1 MVGIDK
7 IDRGERAGERVRKRE
22 SAGERVRKRE
32 CRREREKAGEGAKAS
47 PELDQQCREKH
58 HVNIAGGSAGCAP
71 LMFGVVS

>member
-32 CRREREKAGEGAKAS
+32 SAGERERRQA
-47 PELDQQCREKH
+47 REQKPAQ
-58 HVNIAGGSAGCAP
+58 NWTSSAGRNI
-71 LMFGVVS
+71 M